1 VCAWSFLRR
10 ARCGDCLPIDG
21 ERLARFQRDVSR
33 MSKQSSKITDKEIED
48 ALTAVLG
55 DGEVNERDIE
65 HGDEI

>member
-1 VCAWSFLRR
+1 
-10 ARCGDCLPIDG
+10 
-21 ERLARFQRDVSR
+21 
-33 MSKQSSKITDKEIED
+33 MSEQSPKITDKEIED

>member
-1 VCAWSFLRR
+1 M
-10 ARCGDCLPIDG
+10 DG

-33 MSKQSSKITDKEIED
+33 MSEQSSKITDKEIED

>member
-1 VCAWSFLRR
+1 MRGASR
-10 ARCGDCLPIDG
+10 GNCLPMDG

-33 MSKQSSKITDKEIED
+33 MSEQSSKITDKEIED